1 LTKYWKINIKI
12 KEKETE
18 NLIRE
23 MIKLLIS
30 YKFLKSIY
38 KIKETNEIHNSYE
51 SDMNLSGIK
60 NDMKVKYQMFYVRLW

>member
-1 LTKYWKINIKI
+1 
-12 KEKETE
+12 
-18 NLIRE
+18 